1 MVNRRTAL
9 LVRCSDKEAE
19 DIRQAA
25 KRERRTLSG
34 FILNAVLNRIA
45 NQKKI
50 EAAWR
55 KKDADG
61 QGKAI
66 RG

>member
-45 NQKKI
+45 NRKKI
-50 EAAWR
+50 EAAWAEKGR
-55 KKDADG
+55 
-61 QGKAI
+61 
-66 RG
+66 

>member
-45 NQKKI
+45 KQKKI

-61 QGKAI
+61 QGEAI